1 MRRREFVTFLGAGTA
16 ISVGAAWPL
25 SANAQQRGRTP
36 RVGVL
41 WHAGSAEEEE
51 PYLIALRQAL
61 NGLGYIDG
69 RTVTLEQRF
78 PNEQPD
84 RFASLAAELAADK
97 VDVLVASGTLAA
109 LAAQRATAAIP
120 IVFVV
125 VPDPI
130 AIKLV
135 DSLARPGGNI
145 TGLTNISSDLS
156 AKRLEF
162 FKEAFPNIT
171 RVALLVNANDQR
183 NMKRY
188 IDETKVAATRL
199 GMEFQPAEAH
209 SIGDVEQLF
218 DKAVE
223 ARLKGVVVAP
233 DGMFFQGRKLLA
245 QSALARGLPMI
256 AFSRET
262 LEAGA
267 LMSYGADVRAL
278 FRRAA
283 AYVDKLLK
291 GEAPANLPVEQP
303 TRFEFLINLK
313 TAKALN
319 VDVSPM
325 LLTRA
330 DEVIE

>member
-1 MRRREFVTFLGAGTA
+1 MRRREFVTFISAAAVWPLGA
-16 ISVGAAWPL
+16 S
-25 SANAQQRGRTP
+25 AQQRGRVP

-41 WHAGSAEEEE
+41 WHAGSAEEEG
-51 PYLIALRQAL
+51 PYLIALQQAL

-69 RTVTLEQRF
+69 RTVALEQRF

-84 RFASLAAELAADK
+84 RFASLAAELAADRL
-97 VDVLVASGTLAA
+97 DVLVASGTLAA
-109 LAAQRATAAIP
+109 LAAQRATTAIP
-120 IVFVV
+120 IVFVA
-125 VPDPI
+125 VPDPVG
-130 AIKLV
+130 IKLV

-145 TGLTNISSDLS
+145 TGLTNVSSDLS

-162 FKEAFPNIT
+162 FKEAFPRTT

-188 IDETKVAATRL
+188 IDETKAAATRL

-209 SIGDVEQLF
+209 SIGDIEQLF
-218 DKAVE
+218 DKAVQ
-223 ARLKGVVVAP
+223 ARLEGVVVSP
-233 DGMFFQGRKLLA
+233 DGMFFQGRKSLA
-245 QSALARGLPMI
+245 QSALTRRLPMI
-256 AFSRET
+256 SFSRET

-267 LMSYGADVRAL
+267 LMSYGADVRTL

-283 AYVDKLLK
+283 VYVDKLLK

-319 VDVSPM
+319 VEVSPM
-325 LLTRA
+325 LLIRA